1 MPNKEL
7 KKNGC
12 FDASSKSLCGVL
24 VLSKIFACLS
34 VTISLIGSEGG
45 VGGMERGGAPE
56 REEDGEVLSTSLPNN
71 TIPPQTPLAPPVF
84 SPTLSHLPPFI
95 LSFLS
100 VFFDLLISLLE
111 SVWLSSARDLHFN
124 TSPFCLSITRT
135 AEAIITFRSSIKH
148 SQL

>member
-1 MPNKEL
+1 M
-7 KKNGC
+7 
-12 FDASSKSLCGVL
+12 SMCGVL
-24 VLSKIFACLS
+24 VLPKIFACLS

-56 REEDGEVLSTSLPNN
+56 RGRRRGVVDKSSEQHH
-71 TIPPQTPLAPPVF
+71 PPTDASGSFCL
-84 SPTLSHLPPFI
+84 LSHSASPPSIHSFI
-95 LSFLS
+95 SLCFC
-100 VFFDLLISLLE
+100 LLISLLE

-135 AEAIITFRSSIKH
+135 AEAIITFHSSIKH